1 MPDHR
6 RQEKDRRR
14 QEQRYPKAAAEI
26 IDHHPVASMIVSG
39 GRGGDSLF
47 RRPSFGVLI
56 VIMMRVGMI
65 GNHGWSFR
73 EVRATS

>member
-1 MPDHR
+1 
-6 RQEKDRRR
+6 
-14 QEQRYPKAAAEI
+14 
-26 IDHHPVASMIVSG
+26 MIVSG